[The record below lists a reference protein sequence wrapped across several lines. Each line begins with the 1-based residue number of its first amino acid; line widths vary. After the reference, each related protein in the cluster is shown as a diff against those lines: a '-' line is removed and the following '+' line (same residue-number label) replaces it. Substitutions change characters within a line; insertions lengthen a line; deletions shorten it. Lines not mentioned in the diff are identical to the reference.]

1 MTKTEHGG
9 TGSVMNNLSSCPSRA
24 ASSARRGAPTTYYQ
38 ISRVAWGPP
47 IPMATHISA
56 LCHWQ
61 DSLNCHPTGARTAVG
76 LMGLGNAKCLRRS
89 QFPLTLLEATS
100 QLSFTT
106 HIVYSL
112 IYIFGR
118 VFPVSPCLTLL
129 VPNLTNLYS
138 RSILHQIAKE
148 RELWSEPTLGSEN
161 TNLIV
166 H

>member
-1 MTKTEHGG
+1 
-9 TGSVMNNLSSCPSRA
+9 
-24 ASSARRGAPTTYYQ
+24 
-38 ISRVAWGPP
+38 
-47 IPMATHISA
+47 
-56 LCHWQ
+56 
-61 DSLNCHPTGARTAVG
+61 
-76 LMGLGNAKCLRRS
+76 MGLGNVKCLRKC
-89 QFPLTLLEATS
+89 QFSLTLLEATS

-106 HIVYSL
+106 HTVYSF

-148 RELWSEPTLGSEN
+148 GELWSEPTLGSEN

>member
-24 ASSARRGAPTTYYQ
+24 ASSARRGAPT
-38 ISRVAWGPP
+38 IIRFLGWHGA

-61 DSLNCHPTGARTAVG
+61 DSLNCHPTGARMAVG
-76 LMGLGNAKCLRRS
+76 LMGLGNAKCLRKC